1 MGAPYGMEIVESC
14 LSCKL
19 RTQGRFCDLSPAALH
34 SFEAITYT
42 TVYPEGS
49 VLFVEGQMPRGVFLL
64 CQGRAKLSVA
74 ANERKRLI
82 LKIAGPG
89 EMLGLAAT
97 ISGKPYELSAMTMD
111 PCQVT
116 FVKAPE
122 FLRFVHEHAEACF
135 GVAQQLSE
143 KFKSACHFRS
153 RTLSR
158 SPAERLAKLLLEWS
172 ANADSSVK
180 GETRFSLTLTHD
192 EIAEMIE
199 TTRETVTRWFNRLKK
214 RGIVKM
220 HGATLT
226 ICNEPLLRRMAGT

>member
-1 MGAPYGMEIVESC
+1 MEVVESC
-14 LSCKL
+14 LGCNL
-19 RTQGRFCDLSPAALH
+19 RVQGRFCNLSPAALH
-34 SFEAITYT
+34 AFDAITYT
-42 TVYPEGS
+42 TVYPEGA
-49 VLFVEGQMPRGVFLL
+49 VLFVEGQVPRGVFLL
-64 CQGRAKLSVA
+64 CQGRVKLSVA
-74 ANERKRLI
+74 AKENKRLI
-82 LKIAGPG
+82 LKIASPG

-97 ISGKPYELSAMTMD
+97 ISGKPYELSAKTMD

-135 GVAQQLSE
+135 GVAEQLSE
-143 KFKSACHFRS
+143 KYTSACHFRS

-172 ANADSSVK
+172 ANADGSSK
-180 GETRFSLTLTHD
+180 GENRFSLTLTHD

-220 HGATLT
+220 HGATLV
-226 ICNEPLLRRMAGT
+226 ICNESVLRRMAH